1 MSGNRCQSCSAV
13 LTGDDVGLYKK
24 MISRGAEEFLC
35 KHCLAET
42 LNCSEEYLDRK
53 IKRFKED
60 GCLLFA

>member
-1 MSGNRCQSCSAV
+1 M

-35 KHCLAET
+35 KRGLAET